1 MRRKPFA
8 VVLVLLS
15 AALVLGGNALLDA
28 GWGSVL
34 RSIAD
39 RVLPNPEIAMW
50 APAPEPGSHASSYA
64 DATGAGANYVYLV
77 DAADDRGNVREL
89 QLIFFGRESD
99 GGSFRRSNMARILAV
114 DDERAILDALARVL
128 GRDGHEVVR
137 AADPTAVPGMDLSR
151 FDLVLCDVMMPGLDG
166 FELVRQIRPDFDGP
180 IIFLTARMAEEDAVA
195 GYGLGADD
203 YVRKPFG
210 AAELRAKVA
219 AHLRRER
226 RPRSHALSFGEV
238 RIDLGARGLA
248 VGGKAVPLTPTEYAI
263 CEYLARHPGQV
274 MSRAQIREAVLGWES
289 DADDAAISMQVSR
302 ARRKLSEAGAD
313 PIATV
318 WGMGYKWQL

>member
-1 MRRKPFA
+1 
-8 VVLVLLS
+8 
-15 AALVLGGNALLDA
+15 
-28 GWGSVL
+28 
-34 RSIAD
+34 
-39 RVLPNPEIAMW
+39 
-50 APAPEPGSHASSYA
+50 
-64 DATGAGANYVYLV
+64 
-77 DAADDRGNVREL
+77 
-89 QLIFFGRESD
+89 
-99 GGSFRRSNMARILAV
+99 
-114 DDERAILDALARVL
+114 
-128 GRDGHEVVR
+128 
-137 AADPTAVPGMDLSR
+137 MDLSR

-180 IIFLTARMAEEDAVA
+180 IVFLTARVAEEDAVA

-226 RPRSHALSFGEV
+226 RPRSHAL
-238 RIDLGARGLA
+238 A
-248 VGGKAVPLTPTEYAI
+248 VGGEAVPLTPTEYAI